1 MKANKKGISRVL
13 AAFVYSVDGLGVAFK
28 HEAAFRQE
36 LFLFVL
42 FLPLLF
48 VLPVSLTLKCLLL
61 SVNFLVL
68 IVEMINSAIESVVD
82 LVSPDYNIYAK
93 RAKDMGS
100 AAVLLTLSL
109 ALILWMIALSSAFLF
124 E

>member
-13 AAFVYSVDGLGVAFK
+13 AAFVYSVDGLGAAFK

-42 FLPLLF
+42 FLPLLL
-48 VLPVSLTLKCLLL
+48 VLPVSLTFKCLLL
-61 SVNFLVL
+61 SINFLVL
-68 IVEMINSAIESVVD
+68 IVELINSAIESVVD

-100 AAVLLTLSL
+100 AAVLLSLAL
-109 ALILWMIALSSAFLF
+109 ALILWVVAISNAFF
-124 E
+124 YV

>member
-13 AAFVYSVDGLGVAFK
+13 AAFVYSLDGLGVAFR

-36 LFLFVL
+36 LCLFVL
-42 FLPLLF
+42 LLPLLF
-48 VLPVSLTLKCLLL
+48 VLPVSLTFKCLLL
-61 SVNFLVL
+61 SINFLVL

-100 AAVLLTLSL
+100 AAVLLSLSL
-109 ALILWMIALSSAFLF
+109 ALVIWAIAISSALLML
-124 E
+124 